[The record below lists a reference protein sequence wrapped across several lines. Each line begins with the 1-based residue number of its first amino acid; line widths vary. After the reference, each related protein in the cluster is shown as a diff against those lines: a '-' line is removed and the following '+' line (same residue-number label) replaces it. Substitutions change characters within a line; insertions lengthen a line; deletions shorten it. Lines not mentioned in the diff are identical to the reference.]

1 MVINLLLMFIIE
13 FLIFFYY
20 VYILQGMLRTR
31 LAIQETFMN
40 KKDLYQP
47 YIKVID
53 DRWDKHLRRN
63 LQAAAYFL
71 NPAFLYADNFVDTT
85 EATTSLLDL
94 LDTESICSDSVQ
106 AMKELRIYRERQGS
120 FARRSALTAAKTL
133 QPGNFYTYITN

>member
-13 FLIFFYY
+13 YLIFSIYY
-20 VYILQGMLRTR
+20 VYILQGMIRTR

-47 YIKVID
+47 YIKIID
-53 DRWDKHLRRN
+53 DRWDKNLRRN

-85 EATTSLLDL
+85 KATTSLLDL
-94 LDTESICSDSVQ
+94 LDT
-106 AMKELRIYRERQGS
+106 
-120 FARRSALTAAKTL
+120 
-133 QPGNFYTYITN
+133 

>member
-31 LAIQETFMN
+31 LAIQETVMN
-40 KKDLYQP
+40 KKDQP
-47 YIKVID
+47 YIKIID

-71 NPAFLYADNFVDTT
+71 NPEFLYADNFVDTT

-94 LDTESICSDSVQ
+94 LDTENICSDSFQ
-106 AMKELRIYRERQGS
+106 AMKEVRIYRERQGS
-120 FARRSALTAAKTL
+120 LARRSTLTAVKTL
-133 QPGNFYTYITN
+133 QPGNFYAYITN

>member
-1 MVINLLLMFIIE
+1 MFIIE
-13 FLIFFYY
+13 FLILFYY
-20 VYILQGMLRTR
+20 VCILQGMLRTR

-40 KKDLYQP
+40 KKDLYLP
-47 YIKVID
+47 YIKIID

-71 NPAFLYADNFVDTT
+71 NPAFRADNFVDTT

-133 QPGNFYTYITN
+133 QPGNFYAYITN

>member
-47 YIKVID
+47 YIKIID
-53 DRWDKHLRRN
+53 DRWDKHLHRN
-63 LQAAAYFL
+63 LQATAYFL

-94 LDTESICSDSVQ
+94 LDIESICSDSVQ
-106 AMKELRIYRERQGS
+106 AMKEVRIYRECQGS
-120 FARRSALTAAKTL
+120 FARRSALTVAKTL
-133 QPGNFYTYITN
+133 QPGNFYAYITN

>member
-20 VYILQGMLRTR
+20 VYILQGMLQTR

-47 YIKVID
+47 YIKIID

-71 NPAFLYADNFVDTT
+71 NPSFLYADNFVDTT

-94 LDTESICSDSVQ
+94 LDIESICSDSFQ
-106 AMKELRIYRERQGS
+106 AMKEVSVG
-120 FARRSALTAAKTL
+120 TL
-133 QPGNFYTYITN
+133 VSTKSLSE

>member
-106 AMKELRIYRERQGS
+106 AMKELRIYRQ
-120 FARRSALTAAKTL
+120 L
-133 QPGNFYTYITN
+133 

>member
-1 MVINLLLMFIIE
+1 MFIIE

-20 VYILQGMLRTR
+20 VYILQGMLQTR

-47 YIKVID
+47 YIKIIN
-53 DRWDKHLRRN
+53 DRWDKNLRRN
-63 LQAAAYFL
+63 LQTAAYFL

-94 LDTESICSDSVQ
+94 LDTESICSDSFQ
-106 AMKELRIYRERQGS
+106 AMKEVRIYREHQGS
-120 FARRSALTAAKTL
+120 FARRSALTVVKTL
-133 QPGNFYTYITN
+133 QPGSFYAYITN

>member
-20 VYILQGMLRTR
+20 VYILKGMLRTR

-47 YIKVID
+47 YIKSID

-63 LQAAAYFL
+63 RQATAYFL
-71 NPAFLYADNFVDTT
+71 NQAFLYVDNFVDTT
-85 EATTSLLDL
+85 EATTSLLDW
-94 LDTESICSDSVQ
+94 LDT
-106 AMKELRIYRERQGS
+106 
-120 FARRSALTAAKTL
+120 
-133 QPGNFYTYITN
+133 